1 MGKVLAPI
9 GLLVVVGAVVW
20 ALMPVDSSSTKPGKS
35 TAAASTS
42 ASTTGHPGEIQDE
55 TPGTTKATPT
65 VVPKSTT
72 RVAQPQ
78 PAHVQNL
85 RKANPQT
92 PTPTAPTPDS
102 VNPPRVVPQAKA
114 STIKDSVR
122 RFYSNI
128 PKGSPMPRDVRL
140 DDVFDDTIIN
150 ALNVPPHSK
159 LIEMGS
165 YPATDRGGYEEALK
179 LSGKY
184 QSTFGVGV
192 KTPDGRKI
200 RDYITVLPD

>member
-1 MGKVLAPI
+1 MGKILAPI

-20 ALMPVDSSSTKPGKS
+20 ALMPVDPSSTKPEKP
-35 TAAASTS
+35 AATSTS
-42 ASTTGHPGEIQDE
+42 ASTTGSPDKNQE
-55 TPGTTKATPT
+55 KAANSAKAAPT

-72 RVAQPQ
+72 RAAQPQ

-85 RKANPQT
+85 RKSTTKT
-92 PTPTAPTPDS
+92 PTPPTNPPPDS
-102 VNPPRVVPQAKA
+102 ANTPRVMAQAKA
-114 STIKDSVR
+114 SAIKDSVR

-128 PKGSPMPRDVRL
+128 PKGSPMPRDIRL
-140 DDVFDDTIIN
+140 DDVFDDTIIS

-159 LIEMGS
+159 LMEMGS
-165 YPATDRGGYEEALK
+165 YPATDREGYEEALK

-184 QSTFGVGV
+184 QSAFGVGV
-192 KTPDGRKI
+192 KTPDGRKV